1 MISEVP
7 TLVSKEIA
15 KEVIDATIEA
25 AKQEVIN
32 LPDKIGEMSDVELLP
47 DKIDAMPKE
56 VLSERKLMASDTSV
70 NLREDKENVPVEI
83 PSSLQKARER
93 SVDKVNKIPG
103 RADALGIDQLSIAT
117 GDASSSTRGYSEFN
131 DLQGMKECLGKN
143 YSEIKENKPPN
154 SPDIAKWFENGG
166 TVRIEQIDS
175 KSVWTY
181 IDAKGRSVQYIDGKV
196 KFPSEAKHPI
206 IEDISIGKFTGDRNT
221 DKKLYLEKLEEE
233 YGLTDIP
240 DGYVLHHDTE
250 NGILQLIKEDY
261 HKEFT
266 HAGGYSMYKE
276 GE

>member
-1 MISEVP
+1 MISEVT

-25 AKQEVIN
+25 AKQEVMN

-56 VLSERKLMASDTSV
+56 VLSESNLMASDTSV
-70 NLREDKENVPVEI
+70 NLRANKEIVPVET
-83 PSSLQKARER
+83 PSSLQMSGER
-93 SVDKVNKIPG
+93 SVDKVNIIPG
-103 RADALGIDQLSIAT
+103 GAETPGSAQSPIKT
-117 GDASSSTRGYSEFN
+117 GDTSSSTMGYSEFN
-131 DLQGMKECLGKN
+131 NLQGMKECLGKN
-143 YSEIKENKPPN
+143 YSEIKEDKPPN

-166 TVRIEQIDS
+166 TVSIEQIDS

-181 IDAKGRSVQYIDGKV
+181 TDAKGKSVQYIDGKV
-196 KFPSEAKHPI
+196 KFPPEAKHPI
-206 IEDISIGKFTGDRNT
+206 IEDISIGEFTGDRNT

-250 NGILQLIKEDY
+250 NGMLQLIKEDY

>member
-1 MISEVP
+1 MISEVT

-15 KEVIDATIEA
+15 KEVVDATIEV
-25 AKQEVIN
+25 AKQEVMN

-47 DKIDAMPKE
+47 DKIDAMQKD
-56 VLSERKLMASDTSV
+56 VLSERNLMASDTSV
-70 NLREDKENVPVEI
+70 NLREDKEIVPVET
-83 PSSLQKARER
+83 PSSLQMSEDR
-93 SVDKVNKIPG
+93 SIEKVNIISG
-103 RADALGIDQLSIAT
+103 RTDTTGSAQSSIT
-117 GDASSSTRGYSEFN
+117 MGDTSSSTMGYSEFN
-131 DLQGMKECLGKN
+131 NLQGMKECLGKN

-181 IDAKGRSVQYIDGKV
+181 TDAKGRSVQYIDGKV
-196 KFPSEAKHPI
+196 KFPPEAKHPI
-206 IEDISIGKFTGDRNT
+206 IEDISIGEFTGDRNT

>member
-1 MISEVP
+1 MISEVT

-15 KEVIDATIEA
+15 KEVVDATIEV
-25 AKQEVIN
+25 AKQEVMN

-47 DKIDAMPKE
+47 DKIDAMQKD
-56 VLSERKLMASDTSV
+56 VLSERNLMASDTSV
-70 NLREDKENVPVEI
+70 NLREDKEIVPVET
-83 PSSLQKARER
+83 PSSLQMSEDR
-93 SVDKVNKIPG
+93 SIEKVNIISG
-103 RADALGIDQLSIAT
+103 RTDTTGSAQSSIT
-117 GDASSSTRGYSEFN
+117 MGDTSSSTMGYSEFN
-131 DLQGMKECLGKN
+131 NLQGMKECLGKN

-181 IDAKGRSVQYIDGKV
+181 TDAKGRSVQYIDGKV
-196 KFPSEAKHPI
+196 KFPPEAKHSI
-206 IEDISIGKFTGDRNT
+206 IEDISIGEFTGDRNT